1 MVPQWDHEGGIVLP
15 HFELAIVD
23 DNDDLLPP
31 DTDGE
36 IVICPREPGVM
47 ADGYVGMAETT
58 LESRRNLWFHTG
70 DIGRLDEDGRFYFR
84 YRKAE
89 RIRVKGEMVSG
100 LEVEEGALTHPDV
113 EDAAALGMP
122 SKLGEE
128 DIRLFVTLKPGATCS
143 AEDIRAHCRGVMAKF
158 MVPAVVTILDS
169 MPRTMTGKPEK
180 GKLAGLPLQPGGKP
194 SS

>member
-1 MVPQWDHEGGIVLP
+1 
-15 HFELAIVD
+15 
-23 DNDDLLPP
+23 
-31 DTDGE
+31 
-36 IVICPREPGVM
+36 
-47 ADGYVGMAETT
+47 
-58 LESRRNLWFHTG
+58 
-70 DIGRLDEDGRFYFR
+70 
-84 YRKAE
+84 
-89 RIRVKGEMVSG
+89 MVSG

-143 AEDIRAHCRGVMAKF
+143 AEDIREHCRGVKAKF